1 MPILNRFYATD
12 IVRAFMVATVW
23 SSRRGTPRREWE
35 EKEGERAKRQKVAG
49 RGHQRAPDG
58 GGAASSAHTQAMQ
71 ARMDAMLAWI
81 REAGVQ
87 WNDDDLLFK
96 VEAGSGGKGG
106 GVLVLAKRDLS
117 PNMGLARIPKSV
129 CLSVLN
135 VKAVHSRCVHS
146 QSRLFSG
153 AIQQLYKGSYF

>member
-1 MPILNRFYATD
+1 LA
-12 IVRAFMVATVW
+12 VAARAVPDMVAT
-23 SSRRGTPRREWE
+23 RGAPRERE

-49 RGHQRAPDG
+49 RGPQRAPDG

-71 ARMDAMLAWI
+71 ARMDTMLTWI

-96 VEAGSGGKGG
+96 VEAGSGGEGG
-106 GVLVLAKRDLS
+106 GVIVLAKRDLS

-146 QSRLFSG
+146 Q
-153 AIQQLYKGSYF
+153 K